1 MHLSFFLSWEIF
13 LFVSGDPLG
22 AVIMAHR
29 DNRSMTGSNT
39 IPLGGGMGGIKSV
52 SRAAMGGGGESLLN
66 PSYLT
71 LPNIK
76 RECK

>member
-1 MHLSFFLSWEIF
+1 
-13 LFVSGDPLG
+13 
-22 AVIMAHR
+22 MAHR
-29 DNRSMTGSNT
+29 DNRAMTGSNT
-39 IPLGGGMGGIKSV
+39 IPLGGIKSV

-76 RECK
+76 RERELGIILAEGFFFLTLTVRS